1 VPVVL
6 TCCESP
12 GGPPDR
18 HGASR
23 IPRYPGRDRQLCDP
37 FGGEST
43 RMMCF
48 HSSCCSPMLL
58 HPLLLLL
65 LLLPL
70 SSFALLMA
78 DPISFGR
85 VPSGSRIARQLR
97 RAACRVWLRHQCGKH
112 CRHPRYNLLSVLFAV
127 ASSSPLSSS
136 GDDDDYDD
144 PPDSPLDKMPSSLSS
159 GLSCLSTPLTSLVL
173 THTEG

>member
-58 HPLLLLL
+58 YPLLLLL

-70 SSFALLMA
+70 SSFALSMA

-97 RAACRVWLRHQCGKH
+97 RAACRVWLRHQCGNTADIH
-112 CRHPRYNLLSVLFAV
+112 ATILPPSCLRYHHRCQASVMMMAMMIIMMPQILLWMTCPPPSPLF
-127 ASSSPLSSS
+127 SSPL
-136 GDDDDYDD
+136 Y
-144 PPDSPLDKMPSSLSS
+144 P
-159 GLSCLSTPLTSLVL
+159 
-173 THTEG
+173 EG